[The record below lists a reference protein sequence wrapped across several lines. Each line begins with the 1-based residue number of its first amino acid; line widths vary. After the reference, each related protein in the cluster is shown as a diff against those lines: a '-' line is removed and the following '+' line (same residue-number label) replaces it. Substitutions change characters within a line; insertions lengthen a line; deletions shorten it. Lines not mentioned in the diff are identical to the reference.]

1 MKIEIHV
8 SDDRRSFSL
17 AVDGSGPVLLDNFIL
32 LTKEG
37 EMTRNLVFGS
47 GEQVGRLLFGLYA
60 NSWRFEENGL
70 RDVIESVAE
79 DIRDSREVREHRS
92 GEAVR
97 RLM

>member
-17 AVDGSGPVLLDNFIL
+17 SIDGGGPVLLDNFIL

-47 GEQVGRLLFGLYA
+47 GEEVGRLLFGLYA
-60 NSWRFEENGL
+60 NSWRFEEFGL
-70 RDVIESVAE
+70 REVLESVAE
-79 DIRDSREVREHRS
+79 DIRDSREGRERRS
-92 GEAVR
+92 EETIR